1 METEESLSTEKKAK
15 KNSPAR
21 QKEVDQLNKIDN
33 LEERIE
39 GLEYTIR
46 MMAHFNGT
54 NRVLDECKLD
64 RWEPS
69 KRHLKR
75 A

>member
-1 METEESLSTEKKAK
+1 MGTEESLSTEKKAK
-15 KNSPAR
+15 KKPTAPGNI
-21 QKEVDQLNKIDN
+21 KE
-33 LEERIE
+33 LEKRIE
-39 GLEYTIR
+39 RLEYTIR
-46 MMAHFNGT
+46 MMAHFSGT

>member
-1 METEESLSTEKKAK
+1 METEESLSTDKKPK
-15 KNSPAR
+15 KKSTAQGNI
-21 QKEVDQLNKIDN
+21 KE

-39 GLEYTIR
+39 RLEYTIR
-46 MMAHFNGT
+46 MMSHYNGT

>member
-15 KNSPAR
+15 KKSIA
-21 QKEVDQLNKIDN
+21 QDSIKD
-33 LEERIE
+33 LEKRIE

>member
-15 KNSPAR
+15 KKSTA
-21 QKEVDQLNKIDN
+21 QDSIKD
-33 LEERIE
+33 LEKRIE
-39 GLEYTIR
+39 NLEYTIR